1 MAELSGSLED
11 IGLTALV
18 RFLADVN
25 STGLLTLER
34 ERAAGNLTF
43 RDGRI
48 IAASFGSARGLDAVE
63 AMAVALPDGWFV
75 YIDGEV
81 AGDPDPSLLTTNV
94 FARIDELARSRA
106 ARADPLSLSAV
117 PRIVDSEPR
126 PDFEASRLSLDRAA
140 LRVLLA
146 VDGQRTVSDLLSI
159 GRPVEVIEHLR
170 ALADAGVITFDAP
183 GRRRLG
189 TSEAAPAQAPD
200 YAGEPIVNGSSRP
213 SAPAGYGGE
222 PANGTAAPPE
232 TPLPAERSAPP
243 RQNGATGEPHTGS
256 PPPAATPPSREEAPR
271 PVAPAANTS
280 QSASASGPAQPA
292 QAQRIGPRPPSA
304 CPKLGF
310 GDDPTTAFPRPTRLH
325 RCFAFGRPQIL
336 STEQQELLCL
346 LPDHITCPRLQGHG
360 APPGRGPKSAK
371 SSGLS
376 AAIAA
381 GAVPS
386 PTFDDALAPGPT
398 DPSPAGP
405 VRPTTTRD
413 RGAAPPDRM
422 QNRRFALAA
431 ADLERDWRALWA
443 QYRVTVVLLALVLA
457 VVVVA
462 VVVFVNQ
469 IDNGSDLSSL
479 PNAATASAL
488 DSATPPA
495 SRRATPTLAA
505 PPALATP
512 EPDQDATPPA

>member
-18 RFLADVN
+18 RFLADVG

-75 YIDGEV
+75 YTDGEV

-94 FARIDELARSRA
+94 FARVDELARSRA

-126 PDFEASRLSLDRAA
+126 PDVEASRLSLDRAA

-146 VDGQRTVSDLLSI
+146 VDGQRSVGDLLSI

-170 ALADAGVITFDAP
+170 ALADAGVITFEAP
-183 GRRRLG
+183 SGRRRLSS
-189 TSEAAPAQAPD
+189 SETAPAPPQAPD
-200 YAGEPIVNGSSRP
+200 HRVPNGTPRP
-213 SAPAGYGGE
+213 SVPDSYDVE
-222 PANGTAAPPE
+222 LANGTAPPPE
-232 TPLPAERSAPP
+232 NARPAEPSAPP
-243 RQNGATGEPHTGS
+243 RQNGATGEPRTGS
-256 PPPAATPPSREEAPR
+256 PSPAAMPPAREGAPR
-271 PVAPAANTS
+271 PVAPAASAS
-280 QSASASGPAQPA
+280 QSASDPGPAQPAQA
-292 QAQRIGPRPPSA
+292 QAQRIGPRPPNA

-310 GDDPTTAFPRPTRLH
+310 GDDPATAFPRPTRLH
-325 RCFAFGRPQIL
+325 RCFAFGRPQLL

-346 LPDHITCPRLQGHG
+346 LPEHVTCPRLQGHG
-360 APPGRGPKSAK
+360 APPTQAPKSA
-371 SSGLS
+371 GLS
-376 AAIAA
+376 AAVAA

-386 PTFDDALAPGPT
+386 PTFDDALAPAPAA
-398 DPSPAGP
+398 PSRAAP
-405 VRPTTTRD
+405 VRPTTARD
-413 RGAAPPDRM
+413 RAAAPPDRTDT
-422 QNRRFALAA
+422 RRFTAGANE
-431 ADLERDWRALWA
+431 LERDWRGLWA
-443 QYRVTVVLLALVLA
+443 QYRVTALLLALVLA

-469 IDNGSDLSSL
+469 IDNESDLSSL

-488 DSATPPA
+488 DSTTPPA
-495 SRRATPTLAA
+495 PRRATATLAA